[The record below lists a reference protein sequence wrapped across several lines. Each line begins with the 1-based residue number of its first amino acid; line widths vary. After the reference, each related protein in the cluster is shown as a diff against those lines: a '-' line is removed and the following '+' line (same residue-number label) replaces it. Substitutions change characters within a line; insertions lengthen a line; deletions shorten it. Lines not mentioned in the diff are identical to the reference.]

1 MQRKFLISLILVF
14 AAVLLM
20 ACGNSDRAVRKT
32 VEDAATAVEDGLNQ
46 RNLAAVEPFFATEA
60 EGANKAG
67 LEETWGALRR
77 FTDSLTSSERIQFHS
92 FDVQSVSVHESGS
105 LAKATYRLHLSL
117 LRGSQV
123 IYGFVAIQNL
133 ALIKTARGWRI
144 SGGDQAQLSEITGSW
159 PPPGASS
166 GADAPSAQTPPV
178 TISTQTV
185 ASTNTQ
191 AVTTTASTP
200 GIEATQPMSMPTN
213 VALPTL
219 TPVTME
225 MGGSLMQDEPV
236 AAKGVP
242 PATANEGGQL
252 LPYQLD
258 GDVKVFAL
266 EAKPVLW
273 KINAETQVTAWTYN
287 GTVPGPLIRVTE
299 GDPVR
304 VIFKNNLV
312 KPTTIHWHGVPV
324 PNNMDGVG
332 QPIKAGETFTY
343 EFVAKPAGT
352 FMYHS
357 HYDTDTQINI
367 GLFGAFIIE
376 PKNWAEVKPDQ
387 DVTLILNEW
396 RVLNGVT
403 YPAMPDMGEP
413 NYFTANGKTYP
424 DIPSINVKRG
434 ERVRVRFIGAGQF
447 EHPMH
452 LHGMPFKIVA
462 TDGYPVPEVA
472 QLTKD
477 TIPVHPG
484 ERFDIEF
491 IADNPGQWAFHCHIV
506 HHVTNNDVEP
516 GGLLFIVNVS

>member
-1 MQRKFLISLILVF
+1 MQRKLLINLILFFV
-14 AAVLLM
+14 ASLLT
-20 ACGNSDRAVRKT
+20 ACGNSSDGAIRKS
-32 VEDAATAVEDGLNQ
+32 VEDAATAVEDGLSQ
-46 RNLAAVEPFFATEA
+46 RNLDAVEPFFATEA
-60 EGANKAG
+60 EGANQAG
-67 LEETWGALRR
+67 LEETWGAMRR
-77 FTDSLTSSERIQFHS
+77 FTDSLTNSERIQFHS
-92 FDVQSVSVHESGS
+92 FEIQNVSVHESGN
-105 LAKATYRLHLSL
+105 LAAVTYRLHLSV
-117 LRGSQV
+117 LRDSQV
-123 IYGFVAIQNL
+123 MYGFVAVQNL

-144 SGGDQAQLSEITGSW
+144 SGGDQAQLSEITGQW
-159 PPPGASS
+159 PPGASR
-166 GADAPSAQTPPV
+166 GAAAPVIT
-178 TISTQTV
+178 STQTGV
-185 ASTNTQ
+185 ITNTQ
-191 AVTTTASTP
+191 AMTP
-200 GIEATQPMSMPTN
+200 TVPTPRIEATQPMSMPAN
-213 VALPTL
+213 MAQPTPPPL
-219 TPVTME
+219 AME

-236 AAKGVP
+236 LLKAQ

-273 KINAETQVTAWTYN
+273 KINADTQVTAWTYN
-287 GTVPGPLIRVTE
+287 GTVPGPMIRITE
-299 GDPVR
+299 GDKVR

-312 KPTTIHWHGVPV
+312 NPTTIHWHGVLV

-332 QPIKAGETFTY
+332 QPIKPGETFTA

-357 HYDTDTQINI
+357 HYDTDIQINI

-396 RVLNGVT
+396 RMINGVT

-413 NYFTANGKTYP
+413 NYFTVNGKTYP
-424 DIPSINVKRG
+424 DIPTINVKLG

-491 IADNPGQWAFHCHIV
+491 IADNPGQWVFHCHIV
-506 HHVTNNDVEP
+506 HYVTNNEP
-516 GGLLFIVNVS
+516 LSQAGCSLSFTSRST